1 MNKNHEFRVVTS
13 FHNPNSIIIHPNDG
27 YDMGLIMHS
36 YEFNVYL
43 NLSEEDFLNRNGEV
57 NFLSLVLENK
67 CKTGTIEIPNK
78 LFIKLGKPVKI
89 NLSMKD
95 NSILLKKV

>member
-1 MNKNHEFRVVTS
+1 MNKRHEFSVVTS
-13 FHNPNSIIIHPNDG
+13 FHNSNSIIIHPNDG

-57 NFLSLVLENK
+57 NFLSLVMENK

-89 NLSMKD
+89 NLFIKD
-95 NSILLKKV
+95 NSILLKKI